1 MIECGQD
8 RVDGSW
14 NRHGSLRSATCRV
27 GLRRSSRACHATA
40 TSAAHRA
47 ARPVAPP
54 GSALVRRRDRAG
66 LRFARRRSSSEGL
79 GFRRARRLA
88 AEPLRLDARRI
99 EAAKPVSDELLT
111 GSHRPPIGQAI
122 GRSGRR
128 SRSRVADG
136 LRAGTGFVSVDGRRR
151 HLRAVLPVCP
161 CRTNP
166 PGHGSDHN
174 GFARVPALGRHPT
187 QRRNPSHGYLVASWG
202 ARLMWAAK
210 RPAKARQAAARKA
223 LRYPSA

>member
-8 RVDGSW
+8 RVDGYW

-40 TSAAHRA
+40 TSAAPRA
-47 ARPVAPP
+47 PRTVVAAP
-54 GSALVRRRDRAG
+54 GSALLRRRDRAG

-88 AEPLRLDARRI
+88 AEPSRLDARRI

-111 GSHRPPIGQAI
+111 GSHRPPIGQ
-122 GRSGRR
+122 RSGRR
-128 SRSRVADG
+128 IRSRVADG
-136 LRAGTGFVSVDGRRR
+136 LRAGTGFVSVDGRRP

-166 PGHGSDHN
+166 HGQRSDQERIR
-174 GFARVPALGRHPT
+174 ARPRPRPSSDAA
-187 QRRNPSHGYLVASWG
+187 RRNPSHGYLVASWG
-202 ARLMWAAK
+202 ARLMCAAK